1 MIGFIIGLLVG
12 LALGVI
18 GAWFWL
24 RAQHAARIAA
34 ADTERDLLRERVIDL
49 ESALSDD
56 QQTAAVLAPLSAALT
71 RVERQVATL
80 ERDRVEQFGELGS
93 RLAEVGRVTGELH
106 RETGQLAGALR
117 SSSTSGAWGEV
128 QLRRVLEHAGMLA
141 RCDFD
146 EQVSAV
152 SRHDQQVRPDVVV
165 HLPGERVLVIDSKAP
180 VRAFLDAQGAD
191 VSAPQ
196 RDSLLSA
203 HAKALQ
209 GHVDALAAKEYWSA
223 FDDTPQM
230 VLCFVP
236 ADAMLSAALRQDP
249 SLLDRAMARK
259 VVLVSPSSLL
269 AVLRTTSYAWQQDSL
284 VRGAQDL
291 LRLGQTLY
299 ERLGTMGRHTSKL
312 GQTLTRSVE
321 AYNAMVGT
329 LESRVLVT
337 ARQLHELGV
346 APDAPADPI
355 APVHSAPRPLT
366 ARELIDALDDDV
378 ARPALDLEAPS
389 ERHEDPGISDGRLA

>member
-18 GAWFWL
+18 GAGFWL

-128 QLRRVLEHAGMLA
+128 QLRRVLEHAGMLE

-152 SRHDQQVRPDVVV
+152 SRHDQRVRPDVVV

-378 ARPALDLEAPS
+378 ARPTLDLEAPS
-389 ERHEDPGISDGRLA
+389 ERHEDPAISDGRLA